1 MYFNVLQ
8 MIEFVFFQ
16 GAKVQLFGL
25 YTTGLVI
32 TFHFVDNLLVVSEQR
47 TVNGEQR
54 LPHVDMRIFAS
65 CGRGDLQI
73 ALCWCMRQ
81 RAESKKMTND

>member
-1 MYFNVLQ
+1 

-47 TVNGEQR
+47 TEVAPYRHENFCV
-54 LPHVDMRIFAS
+54 L
-65 CGRGDLQI
+65 
-73 ALCWCMRQ
+73 W
-81 RAESKKMTND
+81 

>member
-1 MYFNVLQ
+1 LYFNTLQ

-47 TVNGEQR
+47 TVKRDQRAVNSEQR
-54 LPHVDMRIFAS
+54 LPHIGMRIFAS

-73 ALCWCMRQ
+73 TLCW
-81 RAESKKMTND
+81 A

>member
-25 YTTGLVI
+25 HTIGLVI

-47 TVNGEQR
+47 SVSSEQR
-54 LPHVDMRIFAS
+54 LPHIGMRIFAF
-65 CGRGDLQI
+65 CGKGDLQI
-73 ALCWCMRQ
+73 ALCW
-81 RAESKKMTND
+81 A

>member
-1 MYFNVLQ
+1 LYFNTLQ

-32 TFHFVDNLLVVSEQR
+32 TFYFVDNLLVVSEQR
-47 TVNGEQR
+47 
-54 LPHVDMRIFAS
+54 LPHIGMKIFAS
-65 CGRGDLQI
+65 CGRGGFVKNPILGGGG
-73 ALCWCMRQ
+73 
-81 RAESKKMTND
+81 

>member
-1 MYFNVLQ
+1 MYFNTLQ

-32 TFHFVDNLLVVSEQR
+32 TFYFVDNLLVSSEQR
-47 TVNGEQR
+47 SVNREQR
-54 LPHVDMRIFAS
+54 SVNSEQRSPHIGMRIFAF

-73 ALCWCMRQ
+73 ALCW
-81 RAESKKMTND
+81 A

>member
-32 TFHFVDNLLVVSEQR
+32 TFHFVDNLLEVSEQR
-47 TVNGEQR
+47 S
-54 LPHVDMRIFAS
+54 PYIDMRIFAS

-81 RAESKKMTND
+81 RAESKKTTND

>member
-1 MYFNVLQ
+1 MYFNTLQ

-25 YTTGLVI
+25 YATGLVI

-47 TVNGEQR
+47 SVSSEQRSVNSEQR
-54 LPHVDMRIFAS
+54 LPHIGMRIFAS

-73 ALCWCMRQ
+73 ALC
-81 RAESKKMTND
+81 

>member
-1 MYFNVLQ
+1 

-32 TFHFVDNLLVVSEQR
+32 TFHFVDNLLVSSEQWS
-47 TVNGEQR
+47 VNRE
-54 LPHVDMRIFAS
+54 
-65 CGRGDLQI
+65 
-73 ALCWCMRQ
+73 Q
-81 RAESKKMTND
+81 RAENRGCPIYAWDFLRSVVGAICKSPYAGHETVVGE

>member
-1 MYFNVLQ
+1 MYFNTLQ

-32 TFHFVDNLLVVSEQR
+32 TFHFVDNLSVVSEQKIEVR
-47 TVNGEQR
+47 EQRAESSEQR
-54 LPHVDMRIFAS
+54 LPHIGMRIFAS

-73 ALCWCMRQ
+73 VLCWARDGG
-81 RAESKKMTND
+81 R

>member
-25 YTTGLVI
+25 HTTGLVI
-32 TFHFVDNLLVVSEQR
+32 TFHFVDNLLVSSEQWS
-47 TVNGEQR
+47 VNREQR
-54 LPHVDMRIFAS
+54 AVNRGCPILGMRIFAF

-73 ALCWCMRQ
+73 ALCS
-81 RAESKKMTND
+81 A

>member
-1 MYFNVLQ
+1 MYFNTLQ

-25 YTTGLVI
+25 HTAGLVI

-47 TVNGEQR
+47 SPYIG
-54 LPHVDMRIFAS
+54 MRIFAS

-81 RAESKKMTND
+81 RAVNSKQKND

>member
-47 TVNGEQR
+47 TVSGEQR
-54 LPHVDMRIFAS
+54 LPHIDMRIFAS
-65 CGRGDLQI
+65 YGRGDLQI
-73 ALCWCMRQ
+73 ALC
-81 RAESKKMTND
+81 

>member
-1 MYFNVLQ
+1 MYFNILQ

-25 YTTGLVI
+25 HTIGLVI

-54 LPHVDMRIFAS
+54 LPHIDMRIFAS
-65 CGRGDLQI
+65 YGRGDLQI
-73 ALCWCMRQ
+73 ALCW
-81 RAESKKMTND
+81 A

>member
-1 MYFNVLQ
+1 MYFNTLQ

-47 TVNGEQR
+47 TVKREQRVESGEQR
-54 LPHVDMRIFAS
+54 LPHIGMRIFAS
-65 CGRGDLQI
+65 CGRSDLQI
-73 ALCWCMRQ
+73 ALC
-81 RAESKKMTND
+81 

>member
-1 MYFNVLQ
+1 MYFNTLQ

-32 TFHFVDNLLVVSEQR
+32 TFNFVDNLLVLSEQR
-47 TVNGEQR
+47 SVSSEQR
-54 LPHVDMRIFAS
+54 LPHIGMRIFAF
-65 CGRGDLQI
+65 CGRGDL
-73 ALCWCMRQ
+73 
-81 RAESKKMTND
+81 

>member
-1 MYFNVLQ
+1 

-32 TFHFVDNLLVVSEQR
+32 TFHFVDNLLVSSEQWSVKQR
-47 TVNGEQR
+47 AESREQR
-54 LPHVDMRIFAS
+54 LPHIRMRFFAF

-73 ALCWCMRQ
+73 ALCM
-81 RAESKKMTND
+81 

>member
-1 MYFNVLQ
+1 

-47 TVNGEQR
+47 VESGEQR
-54 LPHVDMRIFAS
+54 APHIGMRIFAS
-65 CGRGDLQI
+65 
-73 ALCWCMRQ
+73 
-81 RAESKKMTND
+81 

>member
-1 MYFNVLQ
+1 MYFNTLQ

-32 TFHFVDNLLVVSEQR
+32 TFHFVDNLLVSSEQWS
-47 TVNGEQR
+47 VNREQRAESREQR
-54 LPHVDMRIFAS
+54 LPHIGMRIFAS

-73 ALCWCMRQ
+73 ALC
-81 RAESKKMTND
+81 

>member
-1 MYFNVLQ
+1 MYFNTLQ

-32 TFHFVDNLLVVSEQR
+32 TFYFVDNLLVVSEQR
-47 TVNGEQR
+47 VESGEQR
-54 LPHVDMRIFAS
+54 SPHIGMRIFAF

-73 ALCWCMRQ
+73 ALC
-81 RAESKKMTND
+81 

>member
-1 MYFNVLQ
+1 MYFNTLQ

-25 YTTGLVI
+25 HTTGLVI
-32 TFHFVDNLLVVSEQR
+32 TFYFVDNLLVVSEQR
-47 TVNGEQR
+47 VESGEQR
-54 LPHVDMRIFAS
+54 SPHIGMKIFAF

-73 ALCWCMRQ
+73 ALC
-81 RAESKKMTND
+81 